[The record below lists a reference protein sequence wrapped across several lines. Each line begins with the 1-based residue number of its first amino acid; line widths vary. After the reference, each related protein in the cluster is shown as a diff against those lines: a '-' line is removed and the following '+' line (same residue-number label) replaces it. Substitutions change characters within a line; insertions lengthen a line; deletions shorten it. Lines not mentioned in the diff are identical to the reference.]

1 MSSTSH
7 QRNLNSLCAQIL
19 DKRPLFYCINKPLI
33 ELIVW
38 QKVAL
43 KVGGCT
49 HHLASKVDRCASG
62 VGSARSTLFE
72 ELGFHYIGPVD
83 GHNIDDLVTVLGN
96 VKSAPA
102 PGPVLV
108 HVVTDKGRGYPYAE
122 RAADKYH
129 GKTHQRN
136 LISILDAFIPYISD
150 VYKLG
155 LVR

>member
-1 MSSTSH
+1 M
-7 QRNLNSLCAQIL
+7 
-19 DKRPLFYCINKPLI
+19 
-33 ELIVW
+33 
-38 QKVAL
+38 AL
-43 KVGGCT
+43 KVGGST
-49 HHLASKVDRCASG
+49 HHLASKVDGYARG

-72 ELGFHYIGPVD
+72 QLGFHYIGPVD

-136 LISILDAFIPYISD
+136 LISILDAFILYISG
-150 VYKLG
+150 V
-155 LVR
+155 

>member
-1 MSSTSH
+1 M
-7 QRNLNSLCAQIL
+7 
-19 DKRPLFYCINKPLI
+19 
-33 ELIVW
+33 
-38 QKVAL
+38 AL
-43 KVGGCT
+43 KVGGST
-49 HHLASKVDRCASG
+49 HHLASKVDGYARG

-72 ELGFHYIGPVD
+72 QLGSHYIGPVD

-96 VKSAPA
+96 VKTAPA

-129 GKTHQRN
+129 GKIHQRN
-136 LISILDAFIPYISD
+136 LISISDAFILYISN
-150 VYKLG
+150 VYKPG